1 MIWSKHRGAAGA
13 TLMGTLQAQPSWK
26 NLRLVGVLKDR
37 VSQVREEVGYS
48 AVVQEVV
55 MHIKQGKQTVEKQ

>member
-13 TLMGTLQAQPSWK
+13 TLMRTLQAQPSWK

-48 AVVQEVV
+48 AVVQDVV